1 MRICDQVSGENVGS
15 KDGKRSKH
23 DEAGSSKN
31 VIDKCD
37 DSKGDNKD
45 DANPTKDYIHVRAR
59 RGQATDSHSLAE
71 RVLNT
76 LHLFS
81 SFFVCRCFSSNLTM
95 LMFDYYQ
102 ARREKISER
111 MTMLQDLVPGCNRI
125 TGKAV
130 MLDEIINYVQSLQ
143 RQVQVGGS
151 NHLCQCFL
159 RVRVFLLIKRIYI
172 NLENQEFRSGYKHTL
187 NKIPKV
193 KLLQN

>member
-1 MRICDQVSGENVGS
+1 
-15 KDGKRSKH
+15 
-23 DEAGSSKN
+23 
-31 VIDKCD
+31 
-37 DSKGDNKD
+37 
-45 DANPTKDYIHVRAR
+45 
-59 RGQATDSHSLAE
+59 
-71 RVLNT
+71 
-76 LHLFS
+76 
-81 SFFVCRCFSSNLTM
+81 
-95 LMFDYYQ
+95 
-102 ARREKISER
+102 
-111 MTMLQDLVPGCNRI
+111 MLQDLVPGCNWI